1 MVKSGHS
8 PLKTM
13 PLSVQGDRRGGTSKM
28 VGVMRKGGVVPV
40 KRGIWRDMAERR
52 QKSKQLRRLEKI
64 FRDIREDKKETVRNL
79 IENAAFM
86 EIQLAGLQKEIAE
99 KGPVSEYKNGENQWG
114 TKKSPEVEI
123 YNTMIKNYMAVVR
136 QLLEL
141 LPEGGADEKDE
152 LMSFIGGGG

>member
-1 MVKSGHS
+1 
-8 PLKTM
+8 
-13 PLSVQGDRRGGTSKM
+13 
-28 VGVMRKGGVVPV
+28 MRKGGVLPV

-86 EIQLAGLQKEIAE
+86 EIQLADLQKEIAK